1 MSQTIRNLA
10 QLQKAYDKY
19 CYYLV
24 DKAGEK
30 VKEKIDE
37 FIKEYYKEY
46 PNPKYYER
54 VWNFLNSVVKTEPKR
69 IGNGYE
75 VEIYIDTSLVYK
87 NGWTM
92 EGTAIQANKG
102 MHGWNHPVMV
112 GDSHFWDDAMEEVPS
127 MILEAFGEFMASK
140 GISISFK

>member
-1 MSQTIRNLA
+1 MSQTIKNLS
-10 QLQKAYDKY
+10 QLNSAMEKY

-30 VKEKIDE
+30 VKQKIEE
-37 FIKEYYKEY
+37 FIRVYYHEYTPEQYH
-46 PNPKYYER
+46 R
-54 VWNFLNSVVKTEPKR
+54 IWLFLNSVVKTEPKR
-69 IGNGYE
+69 VGNGYE